1 MTAALARARLI
12 AICHVDTVEAELAE
26 QVRLC
31 NEAVVRFRDAWP
43 AGFQEPRIE
52 F

>member
-1 MTAALARARLI
+1 MTAPTARARLI
-12 AICHVDTVEAELAE
+12 AICHMDRVELELAE

-31 NEAVVRFRDAWP
+31 NEAIARMAAAWP